1 MSSQNHS
8 TASFL
13 ALVVGA
19 QTWITVILNGLPW
32 KQIFSGGKKENFQRL
47 QVNQI
52 KGQEKH
58 EWQFKNN
65 AIQEIQFGVIHL
77 SEILSIYLPQDQG
90 RFEYIESKT
99 STLFYS
105 LETENQNHL
114 LPHILLSKL
123 HTLFHIINTFY
134 SLEDP

>member
-1 MSSQNHS
+1 MMKRASFGGVSSRRSCMSSENHS

-65 AIQEIQFGVIHL
+65 AI
-77 SEILSIYLPQDQG
+77 
-90 RFEYIESKT
+90 
-99 STLFYS
+99 
-105 LETENQNHL
+105 
-114 LPHILLSKL
+114 
-123 HTLFHIINTFY
+123 
-134 SLEDP
+134 